1 MLNAYLRTESHTPR
15 SVTPNRPG
23 EPSERNLASPRSA
36 PSSQRRVSSAWIRR
50 LSGLAVAL
58 TLSLSAAGL
67 ASEQDSERESTR
79 PQRPIGDIRKDVKAF
94 VKRSKQVDDP
104 VASVGAIIDLCH
116 LHTEIVNDPRF
127 DTNRQLKSFRAVA
140 ASRLKKYTKE
150 LELEIKRRQR
160 RAELEARQARQAG
173 QATPDSL
180 PALGEEGTFTGN
192 RLSGATETRGQEGA
206 PGGFPSR
213 RQEFEYDSVL
223 SDSMA
228 QDAYSMSAFG
238 GGPVQVWTHV
248 GGNFA
253 PPWDH
258 GPELVALIESTI
270 DPQSWKSNGGDG
282 VIHYYRP
289 LRILVVSASSSVQD
303 DLTNMLRNLRR
314 LSR

>member
-1 MLNAYLRTESHTPR
+1 M
-15 SVTPNRPG
+15 
-23 EPSERNLASPRSA
+23 
-36 PSSQRRVSSAWIRR
+36 RR
-50 LSGLAVAL
+50 LSCLIVTLG
-58 TLSLSAAGL
+58 LSLSAAVL
-67 ASEQDSERESTR
+67 ASEQDTERKSID

-94 VKRSKQVDDP
+94 VKRSKLTDDP
-104 VASVGAIIDLCH
+104 VASVGAIIDLCY

-127 DTNRQLKSFRAVA
+127 ETNRQLKSFRAVA
-140 ASRLKKYTKE
+140 ASRLKKYVKE
-150 LELEIKRRQR
+150 IELEIKRRQR
-160 RAELEARQARQAG
+160 RAELEARQAGPGLRGSLNA
-173 QATPDSL
+173 PD
-180 PALGEEGTFTGN
+180 AEATFTGE
-192 RLSGATETRGQEGA
+192 RLSATTQTPSQSDDGGA
-206 PGGFPSR
+206 FPSAG
-213 RQEFEYDSVL
+213 QDVDHDSVL

-228 QDAYSMSAFG
+228 RDAYTMSAFS

-258 GPELVALIESTI
+258 GPEPVALIESTI